1 MSEVEAVI
9 EDKPG
14 GFQAIWLLPVA
25 VVVIGAWVVVQS
37 YLTQGPTINVVFET
51 AEGIQAGK
59 TKVKAH
65 SVEVGMVDEV
75 RLADDRS
82 SVIVTVQLDSGTADL
97 LREDTQFWVV
107 RPRIGT
113 GGVSG
118 LGTLLSGAYIE
129 LYPGMGVMGKRDFVG
144 LENVPATP
152 PGVPGVR
159 ITLYSD
165 RANSVGAG
173 DPVLYRGFQVG
184 RVESAEID
192 EFSRI
197 HIGVFIEAPHD
208 QYVKRGAR
216 FWNASG
222 LTIEGDASGIRVVVD
237 SLTALLAGG
246 IAFDVPAFAEAGQP
260 VTDGAIFR
268 LYRDKRSSETD
279 PYEFGKLYVLLFE
292 QSVRG
297 LQPGAPVEYRGIRV
311 GTVQHILTDV
321 LGRLETSG
329 AGTPVPAL
337 IRVEPGRFGLGD
349 SEEGVRRLEARLVE
363 IVGAGLRATIQTGN
377 LLTGSLYVSF
387 DHYPDVPPA
396 SVGEFDGHPTL
407 PTLPGGLQRIE
418 RQISSLLAKINDLP
432 LDRTVDELNE
442 AVARAKSL
450 LASVDRIAE
459 SEEMQAMPAQINA
472 TLKELEAT
480 VGSFSQGSEFYD
492 NTSSALV
499 ELTQTLQ
506 SLRALTR
513 TVEEKPNS
521 LIFSTTHEPDPE
533 PKAVSR

>member
-14 GFQAIWLLPVA
+14 GFQAIWLLPLV
-25 VVVIGAWVVVQS
+25 VVVIGAWVVAQS

-59 TKVKAH
+59 TRVKAH

-75 RLADDRS
+75 RLADDRG

-97 LREDTQFWVV
+97 LREDTQLWVV
-107 RPRIGT
+107 RPRIGAS
-113 GGVSG
+113 GISG

-129 LYPGMGVMGKRDFVG
+129 LYPGMGVIGKRDFVG
-144 LENVPATP
+144 LNDVPATP

-165 RANSVGAG
+165 RANSVGVG

-184 RVESAEID
+184 RVESAVLD

-197 HIGVFIEAPHD
+197 HIGVFIDAPHN
-208 QYVKRGAR
+208 QYVTPGAR

-222 LTIEGDASGIRVVVD
+222 LTVEADASGIRVVAD

-246 IAFDVPAFAEAGQP
+246 IAFDVPTSEAEQP
-260 VTDGAIFR
+260 VTDGATFR

-292 QSVRG
+292 QSLRG

-311 GTVQHILTDV
+311 GTVQHILIDV
-321 LGRLETSG
+321 LGRFENLG
-329 AGTPVPAL
+329 AGTPVPVL

-349 SEEGVRRLEARLVE
+349 SEAGVRRLEDGLGKS
-363 IVGAGLRATIQTGN
+363 VGAGLRATIQTAN

-387 DHYPDVPPA
+387 DHYPDVPPE
-396 SVGEFDGHPTL
+396 SVGEFRGHPTL

-418 RQISSLLAKINDLP
+418 RQIASLLAKINDLP

-450 LASVDRIAE
+450 LASVNRIAE
-459 SEEMQAMPAQINA
+459 SEEIQAMPARINA
-472 TLKELEAT
+472 TLKELEAA

-492 NTSSALV
+492 HASSALV

-513 TVEEKPNS
+513 IVEEKPNS
-521 LIFSTTHEPDPE
+521 LIFSATHEPDPE

>member
-1 MSEVEAVI
+1 MSEVEAVV

-25 VVVIGAWVVVQS
+25 VVVIGAWVIAQS
-37 YLTQGPTINVVFET
+37 YLTQGPTINVIFET

-59 TKVKAH
+59 TRVKAH
-65 SVEVGMVDEV
+65 SVEVGTVDEV
-75 RLADDRS
+75 KLADDRS
-82 SVIVTVQLDSGTADL
+82 SVIVTVQLDSGSADL

-260 VTDGAIFR
+260 VADGAAFR
-268 LYRDKRSSETD
+268 LFRDKRSSETD
-279 PYEFGKLYVLLFE
+279 PYEFGRLYVLRFE
-292 QSVRG
+292 QSLRG
-297 LQPGAPVEYRGIRV
+297 LRPGAPVEYRGIRV
-311 GTVQHILTDV
+311 GTVQHIMIDV
-321 LGRLETSG
+321 LGRFERG
-329 AGTPVPAL
+329 DGTRVPVL
-337 IRVEPGRFGLGD
+337 IRVEPGRFGVGD
-349 SEEGVRRLEARLVE
+349 SEEGIRQLEDGLDASVSN
-363 IVGAGLRATIQTGN
+363 GLRATIQTGN
-377 LLTGSLYVSF
+377 LLTGSLYISF
-387 DHYPDVPPA
+387 DHYPDEPA
-396 SVGEFDGHPTL
+396 ATVGEFDGHPEL

-418 RQISSLLAKINDLP
+418 RQISTLLAKINDLP
-432 LDRTVDELNE
+432 LDRTVTELNDTLT
-442 AVARAKSL
+442 RAKSL
-450 LASVDRIAE
+450 LASVDQIAD
-459 SEEMQAMPAQINA
+459 SEEMQAMPARINA
-472 TLKELEAT
+472 TLEELEAA
-480 VGSFSQGSEFYD
+480 VASFSQGSEFYD
-492 NTSSALV
+492 HTNVVLV

-506 SLRALTR
+506 SLRAVTR
-513 TVEEKPNS
+513 TLEEAPNS
-521 LIFSTTHEPDPE
+521 LVFSATHEPDPE
-533 PKAVSR
+533 PKAVLR